1 MTKDK
6 LSDQYLS
13 SLLDTLKT
21 SNETR
26 VNLNEGIDFLKI
38 TFDEAIAN
46 VVSFAETQP
55 AENQAKILEFKTLL
69 QIAKN

>member
-13 SLLDTLKT
+13 SLLDTLKA

-26 VNLNEGIDFLKI
+26 VYLNEGIDFLKI
-38 TFDEAIAN
+38 TFDEAITN
-46 VVSFAETQP
+46 VVDFAQTQP
-55 AENQAKILEFKTLL
+55 AEYQAKILEFKTLL
-69 QIAKN
+69 